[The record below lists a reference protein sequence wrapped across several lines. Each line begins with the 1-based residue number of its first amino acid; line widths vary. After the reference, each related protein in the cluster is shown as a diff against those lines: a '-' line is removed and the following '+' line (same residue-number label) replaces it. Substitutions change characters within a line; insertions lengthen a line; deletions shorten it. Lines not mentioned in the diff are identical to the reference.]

1 MRVRFVLR
9 TEDVCHDTGNPDAEH
24 AAVNDEPGMPSSGI
38 PDPGALR
45 DPGQE
50 LVVQSYAFARRLAQL
65 AGSDR
70 LSQFIVE
77 TLARTV
83 KAEQASLAV
92 YDEREGYLE
101 FQASRGY
108 PVELVRDRHV
118 TMGEGLIGGVLA
130 SPHARIITDVAKES
144 RATRRRPRY
153 RTPSCLLV
161 PLMAGGKLIA
171 VVSLADRLDGQAFN
185 RSDLTTAR
193 ALAAPAAL
201 ALMAQRLQD
210 DKRNLEQL
218 VATDPLTGLFNRRSF
233 EVRLDEE
240 LNRALRHDLELN
252 LMLIDVDGFKAIN
265 DSIGHAA
272 GDAVLRGVASVI
284 RRSIRVFDVS
294 ARQGGDEFVILMQG
308 RRVSA
313 MQSAERLRS
322 RIESWRPERSLGLP
336 SSVQVTASIGLAS
349 LSRNTHTT
357 PQSFMASADRALL
370 VAKAEG
376 RNRVRVAE

>member
-1 MRVRFVLR
+1 MVNAESGTR
-9 TEDVCHDTGNPDAEH
+9 TP
-24 AAVNDEPGMPSSGI
+24 GI
-38 PDPGALR
+38 PGADALR
-45 DPGQE
+45 EPTQE
-50 LVVQSYAFARRLAQL
+50 LIVQSYAFARRLAQL

-92 YDEREGYLE
+92 YDEREGHLE

-108 PVELVRDRHV
+108 PVELVSDRFV
-118 TMGEGLIGGVLA
+118 TTGQGLIGDVLA

-144 RATRRRPRY
+144 RERRRRPRY
-153 RTPSCLLV
+153 RTPSCLLL
-161 PLMAGGKLIA
+161 PLMAGGRLIA
-171 VVSLADRLDGQAFN
+171 VVSLADRLDGQPFN

-193 ALAAPAAL
+193 ALGAPAAL
-201 ALMAQRLQD
+201 ALMAQQLQA

-240 LNRALRHDLELN
+240 LNRALRQELELN
-252 LMLIDVDGFKAIN
+252 LMVIDLDGFKAIN

-272 GDAVLRGVASVI
+272 GDAVLRGVANVI

-349 LSRNTHTT
+349 LSRNAHATA
-357 PQSFMASADRALL
+357 QSFMASADRALL

>member
-1 MRVRFVLR
+1 MN
-9 TEDVCHDTGNPDAEH
+9 G
-24 AAVNDEPGMPSSGI
+24 EPSTPPRGA
-38 PDPGALR
+38 PGAGPFR
-45 DPGQE
+45 DQAQE
-50 LVVQSYAFARRLAQL
+50 LVVQSYAFSRRLAQL

-101 FQASRGY
+101 FQASQGY
-108 PVELVRDRHV
+108 PVELVKDRVV

-144 RATRRRPRY
+144 RAGRRRPRY
-153 RTPSCLLV
+153 RTPSCLLL
-161 PLMAGGKLIA
+161 PLMAGGKVIA

-201 ALMAQRLQD
+201 ALMAQRLVD

-240 LNRALRHDLELN
+240 LNRALRQELELN
-252 LMLIDVDGFKAIN
+252 LMVIDLDGFKVIN

-272 GDAVLRGVASVI
+272 GDAVLRGIANVI

-294 ARQGGDEFVILMQG
+294 ARLGGDEFVILMQG

-336 SSVQVTASIGLAS
+336 SSVLVTASIGLAS
-349 LSRNTHTT
+349 LSRNAHATA
-357 PQSFMASADRALL
+357 QSFMASADRALL

>member
-1 MRVRFVLR
+1 M
-9 TEDVCHDTGNPDAEH
+9 NAESSAPSQRIP
-24 AAVNDEPGMPSSGI
+24 AAD
-38 PDPGALR
+38 ALR
-45 DPGQE
+45 EPVQD

-92 YDEREGYLE
+92 YDEREGHLE

-108 PVELVRDRHV
+108 PVELVRDRIV
-118 TMGEGLIGGVLA
+118 TIGEGLIGDVLA
-130 SPHARIITDVAKES
+130 APHARIIADVSKEPHG
-144 RATRRRPRY
+144 ARRRPRY
-153 RTPSCLLV
+153 RTSSCLLL
-161 PLMAGGKLIA
+161 PLMAGGRLIG
-171 VVSLADRLDGQAFN
+171 VVSLADRVDGQVFN
-185 RSDLTTAR
+185 RRDLTTAR

-201 ALMAQRLQD
+201 ALMAQRLQN

-218 VATDPLTGLFNRRSF
+218 VATDSLTGLFNRRSF

-240 LNRALRHDLELN
+240 LNRALRQDLELN
-252 LMLIDVDGFKAIN
+252 LMIIDVDGFKAIN

-272 GDAVLRGVASVI
+272 GDAVLRGVANVI

-294 ARQGGDEFVILMQG
+294 ARMGGDEFVILMQG

-313 MQSAERLRS
+313 MQSAERLRT
-322 RIESWRPERSLGLP
+322 RIESWRPERALGLP
-336 SSVQVTASIGLAS
+336 ASVQVTASIGLAS
-349 LSRNTHTT
+349 LSRNAHATA
-357 PQSFMASADRALL
+357 QSFTASADRALR

-376 RNRVRVAE
+376 RNRVRVAD

>member
-1 MRVRFVLR
+1 MNA
-9 TEDVCHDTGNPDAEH
+9 EPDTPSGGTSAPDE
-24 AAVNDEPGMPSSGI
+24 
-38 PDPGALR
+38 LR
-45 DPGQE
+45 DPAQE

-92 YDEREGYLE
+92 YDEREGHLE
-101 FQASRGY
+101 FLASRGY
-108 PVELVRDRHV
+108 PVELVKDRHV
-118 TMGEGLIGGVLA
+118 TAGQGLIGDVLA
-130 SPHARIITDVAKES
+130 APHARIITDVAKDPRS
-144 RATRRRPRY
+144 RRRRPRY
-153 RTPSCLLV
+153 RTPSCLLL
-161 PLMAGGKLIA
+161 PLMAGGKLIG
-171 VVSLADRLDGQAFN
+171 VVSLADRVDGQPFD
-185 RSDLTTAR
+185 RSDLTAAR

-201 ALMAQRLQD
+201 ALMAQQLHD

-240 LNRALRHDLELN
+240 LNRALRHELELN
-252 LMLIDVDGFKAIN
+252 LMVIDLDGFKAIN

-272 GDAVLRGVASVI
+272 GDAVLRGVANVI

-336 SSVQVTASIGLAS
+336 SSIQVTASIGLAS
-349 LSRNTHTT
+349 LSRNAQATA
-357 PQSFMASADRALL
+357 QSFMASADRALL
-370 VAKAEG
+370 AAKAEG
-376 RNRVRVAE
+376 RNRVRVAD

>member
-1 MRVRFVLR
+1 MN
-9 TEDVCHDTGNPDAEH
+9 G
-24 AAVNDEPGMPSSGI
+24 EPGMPS
-38 PDPGALR
+38 PGGPPADALQQ
-45 DPGQE
+45 PAHE

-92 YDEREGYLE
+92 YDDREGHLE

-108 PVELVRDRHV
+108 PVELVRDRFV
-118 TMGEGLIGGVLA
+118 TMGQGLIGDMLA
-130 SPHARIITDVAKES
+130 SPHARIIADVAKES
-144 RATRRRPRY
+144 QLRRRRPRY
-153 RTPSCLLV
+153 RTASCLLL
-161 PLMAGGKLIA
+161 PLMAGGRLIG
-171 VVSLADRLDGQAFN
+171 VVSLADRIDGQAFN

-201 ALMAQRLQD
+201 ALMAQRLQN

-240 LNRALRHDLELN
+240 LNRALRHELELN
-252 LMLIDVDGFKAIN
+252 LMVIDVDGFKAIN

-272 GDAVLRGVASVI
+272 GDAVLRGVANVI

-349 LSRNTHTT
+349 LSRNAHATA
-357 PQSFMASADRALL
+357 QSFMASADRALL

>member
-1 MRVRFVLR
+1 VNGESV
-9 TEDVCHDTGNPDAEH
+9 TPPSGTPDAG
-24 AAVNDEPGMPSSGI
+24 PF
-38 PDPGALR
+38 R
-45 DPGQE
+45 DRTQE
-50 LVVQSYAFARRLAQL
+50 LVVQSYAFSRRLAQL

-92 YDEREGYLE
+92 YDEREGHLE

-108 PVELVRDRHV
+108 PVELVKDRHV

-144 RATRRRPRY
+144 QTRRRRPRY
-153 RTPSCLLV
+153 RTPSCLLL
-161 PLMAGGKLIA
+161 PLMAGGKVIA

-201 ALMAQRLQD
+201 ALMAQRLVD
-210 DKRNLEQL
+210 DKRHLEQL

-240 LNRALRHDLELN
+240 LNRALRQELELN
-252 LMLIDVDGFKAIN
+252 LMVLDLDGFKVIN

-272 GDAVLRGVASVI
+272 GDAVLRGVANVI

-294 ARQGGDEFVILMQG
+294 ARLGGDEFVILMQG

-322 RIESWRPERSLGLP
+322 RIESWRPERSLALP
-336 SSVQVTASIGLAS
+336 SSAQVTASIGLAS
-349 LSRNTHTT
+349 LSRNAHATA
-357 PQSFMASADRALL
+357 QSFMASADRALL
-370 VAKAEG
+370 IAKAEG